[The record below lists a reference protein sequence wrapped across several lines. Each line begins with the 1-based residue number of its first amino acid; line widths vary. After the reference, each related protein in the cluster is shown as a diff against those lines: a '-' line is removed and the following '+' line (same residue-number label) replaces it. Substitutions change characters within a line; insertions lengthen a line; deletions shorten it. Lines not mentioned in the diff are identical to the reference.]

1 MLPDYIDNSKNSPN
15 LQTVLETIIK
25 DERQLTL
32 DIATGFFRIEAWV
45 RLEVAMK
52 QLTSFRLLLGRDP
65 TIRPAESDRIDLIYY
80 FKKYF
85 QEDLENKDFTSKYQQ
100 QIQRMIDYLERD
112 DVQVR
117 LFGVNGEKQFLHA
130 KAYIFDNYSI
140 VGSSNFT
147 PAGLEGN
154 TELNIV
160 NKIGAIA
167 YDLRTNWFENFWK
180 DTSVDLDYKAK
191 LIDTLNASKFG
202 SKAYTPYQVFLKVLY
217 ELFKDDSIISQGG
230 TTLELASFQQEGF
243 ERAVKLIEKHQG
255 CMIADAVGLGKTFIG
270 LRLLEYY
277 LIKLRKPGFVPRA
290 LVICPAQ
297 LRDLVWIKKLDEFG
311 VKADVVSHEEISRHN
326 FDISK
331 YNRHDIVVVDESHN
345 FRNSATNRYRN
356 LLKLVN
362 SGNRSKKLALLTATP
377 INTSIYDLYHQILL
391 LTHGSETY
399 YREWGISNLQT
410 YFKALAKGGIEIT
423 ELLMQTMV
431 RRSRQDVIRRQA
443 AGEEIRI
450 NNKIIKFPKR
460 QLENFTYRFESNF
473 VGLYANIGNQID
485 NLTLSPYNLKLFKKK
500 KQKTDE
506 YEIKRS
512 DALVALQKSLYLK
525 RFESSLIAFKLTIM
539 KQREFQSK
547 FYEIL
552 TQKGKL
558 LDSKNF
564 RNLILALE
572 DEEEN
577 RTIDNIIESLQEIDI
592 TSYDINQLEHQ
603 IKVDLAIL
611 DNVIDALTK
620 IEKSAATHLD
630 YDQKIIAFKE
640 LLKNQ
645 LSGKKILVFSYFKD
659 TANYL
664 YQELEKDKA
673 WLSAMAVN
681 GHEPVIKKL
690 TGDTPGKQREET
702 VKHFSP
708 KANAQSP
715 EELVT
720 LLKNQIDILIST
732 DVLSEG
738 QNLQDAGVLV
748 NYDLHW
754 NPVRMIQRAG
764 RIDRLGTDYDELFI
778 YNCFPEQGLE
788 DLLNLVKRLQKRIA
802 DIDREVGLDGSVL
815 GEIISQK
822 SLDEIIRLKMA
833 ETDAE
838 KQAILEELELA
849 SDLVSLDEMRLPLL
863 EFLQQ
868 ASKELI
874 EDIPFGIHS
883 TSTRNIT
890 HPDINDGGIFFA
902 FRVGDKHFWHF
913 YPRIQGAISLD
924 SSKLISDKRTIFNWL
939 KCQESDFPHPDKL
952 LPISFDKQIF
962 EVLDR
967 AVNNLLTSF
976 QKQQTAKSIK
986 EPMTKLLQGI
996 YHAITNPEINSEFIQ
1011 SEAIEEETKI
1021 QVLKVI
1027 TTINPRSYERDIKK
1041 IWERFASHK
1050 DISLLI
1056 SELNQYFVDSDQYD
1070 ELTDDQNI
1078 RPIEIIEQKDIKL
1091 ICYQWFKPD
1100 S

>member
-1 MLPDYIDNSKNSPN
+1 MLPDYIDNSHHT
-15 LQTVLETIIK
+15 LQAILETIIK
-25 DERQLTL
+25 DEKQLTL

-45 RLEVAMK
+45 RLEAAMN
-52 QLTSFRLLLGRDP
+52 QLTGFRLLLGRDP
-65 TIRPAESDRIDLIYY
+65 TIRPGESDRIDLIRY
-80 FKKYF
+80 FRKELYK
-85 QEDLENKDFTSKYQQ
+85 EIDEKPLLSEYQQ
-100 QIQRMIDYLERD
+100 QIERLIAYLQRD

-117 LFGVNGEKQFLHA
+117 LFGEHGEKQFLHA
-130 KAYIFDNYSI
+130 KAYIFDNCSI

-160 NKIGAIA
+160 NQNRAIA
-167 YDLRTNWFENFWK
+167 QDLRHNWFENFWK
-180 DTSVDLDYKAK
+180 DPSVDVDYKAK

-202 SKAYTPYQVFLKVLY
+202 SKAYTPYQIFLKVLY
-217 ELFKDDSIISQGG
+217 ELFKDDSVIGQGS
-230 TTLELASFQQEGF
+230 TLLELASFQQEGF
-243 ERAVKLIEKHQG
+243 ERAVKLIEKHRG

-270 LRLLEYY
+270 LRLIEHY
-277 LIKLRKPGFVPRA
+277 LIKLRKPGASVPRA

-297 LRDLVWIKKLDEFG
+297 LRDLVWHKKLDEFG
-311 VKADVVSHEEISRHN
+311 IKADIVSHEEISREN

-362 SGNRSKKLALLTATP
+362 SGKRSKRIALLTATP

-391 LTHGSETY
+391 LTRGNETY
-399 YREWGISNLQT
+399 YREWGISNLKT
-410 YFKALAKGGIEIT
+410 YFKALSKGGIEIT

-450 NNKIIKFPKR
+450 NGKLIKFPKR
-460 QLENFTYRFESNF
+460 QLENFTYSFESNF
-473 VGLYANIGNQID
+473 AGLYANIGNQID

-525 RFESSLIAFKLTIM
+525 RFESSLIAFKNSIRN
-539 KQREFQSK
+539 QRNFQTK

-552 TQKGKL
+552 TQQGKL

-564 RNLILALE
+564 RNLILAME
-572 DEEEN
+572 DEQEN
-577 RTIDNIIESLQEIDI
+577 ETVDDIINSLEEIDI

-603 IKVDLAIL
+603 IKVDIAIL
-611 DNVIDALTK
+611 NNIIDDLTK
-620 IEKSAATHLD
+620 IENSAATNID
-630 YDQKIIAFKE
+630 YDQKLIAFKE

-645 LSGKKILVFSYFKD
+645 LAGQKILVFSYFKD
-659 TANYL
+659 TAKYL
-664 YQELEKDKA
+664 DEELKKDKV
-673 WLSAMAVN
+673 WLSAMAVD
-681 GHEPVIKKL
+681 GREPEIRLL
-690 TGDTPGKQREET
+690 TGDSPGKLREET

-708 KANAQSP
+708 KSNNENP
-715 EELVT
+715 EELAT
-720 LLKNQIDILIST
+720 LLEKQIDILICT

-764 RIDRLGTDYDELFI
+764 RIDRLGTDYEELFI

-788 DLLNLVKRLQKRIA
+788 DLLNLVGRLQERIA
-802 DIDREVGLDGSVL
+802 NIDREVGLDGSVL
-815 GEIISQK
+815 GEIISEK
-822 SLDEIIRLKMA
+822 SLEELYRLKMA

-883 TSTRNIT
+883 TSTKNIT

-902 FRVGDKHFWHF
+902 FRAGDKNFWHF

-924 SSKLISDKRTIFNWL
+924 PSRLISDKRTIFNWL
-939 KCQESDFPHPDKL
+939 KCQESDFPNPDEL
-952 LPISFDKQIF
+952 LPVPFDNKIF
-962 EVLDR
+962 AVLDR
-967 AVNNLLTSF
+967 AVNNLLTSL
-976 QKQQTAKSIK
+976 QKQQTAKGFK
-986 EPMTKLLQGI
+986 PAMTKLLQSI
-996 YHAITNPEINSEFIQ
+996 YHAITNPDSVPDVIQ
-1011 SEAIEEETKI
+1011 SEPIEEEVKQ

-1027 TTINPRSYERDIKK
+1027 TTVNYRSYERDVRK
-1041 IWERFASHK
+1041 IWDRFKSHK

-1056 SELNQYFVDSDQYD
+1056 SELDNYFVESDQYED
-1070 ELTDDQNI
+1070 VTDDQDI
-1078 RPIEIIEQKDIKL
+1078 RPAEIIEAKDIKL
-1091 ICYQWFKPD
+1091 ICYQWFKPH